1 MVLVA
6 LYDVRKNSPS
16 YGELNEIF
24 YWREKSN
31 DHKHSKPL
39 FITGLRPLGDNL
51 HFALI
56 PNNHYNYTEPDEFW
70 LAPNTNEISYKWILE
85 EKKHG

>member
-1 MVLVA
+1 M
-6 LYDVRKNSPS
+6 N
-16 YGELNEIF
+16 
-24 YWREKSN
+24 
-31 DHKHSKPL
+31 HKHSKPL
-39 FITGLRPLGDNL
+39 FITGLRLLGDNL

-85 EKKHG
+85 GKKHG